1 MPNYKYKARDK
12 FSKSFSGIMV
22 AENENAVAVK
32 LNQLGYIP
40 ILISENK
47 EVGQMTK
54 IFEPVIQIKFSDLI
68 MFTRQLAT
76 LQKAGLPIL
85 LALGALRQQT
95 QNKILKEVIAQI
107 NRDIESGSSL
117 SKALEKYPRIFNSL
131 YINMITSGEAS
142 GKLDQVL
149 ERLATLSEHDETI
162 RLRIKSATRYPM
174 IVVVAMI
181 IGFIILTTLVVPRY
195 AKIYEQY
202 TTALPLPTQI
212 LLGINYAVTKLWW
225 VLALIGAAA
234 YLLFK
239 AYINTESGR
248 MVWDGFK
255 LKVPVFGPLLLKLS
269 ISRFT
274 RITGTLM
281 HSGIPILRIL
291 DISAGSTG
299 NRVLTKA
306 IMNVK
311 SNVAEGKG
319 MSEPMKLSGF
329 FPPIVMQMVAVGE
342 ETGKLEEMLIHVS
355 DYYDE
360 QVDFT
365 ISNLT
370 SLIEPILIF
379 VLGLGVLFM
388 ALGIFLPMWNLMSIF
403 RK

>member
-12 FSKSFSGIMV
+12 FSKSFSGIMS

-40 ILISENK
+40 ILISENQ
-47 EVGQMTK
+47 EVSQMTK
-54 IFEPVIQIKFSDLI
+54 IFEPVIQVKFSDLI

-85 LALGALRQQT
+85 LSLSALRQQT
-95 QNKILKEVIAQI
+95 QNKIFKEVIAQI
-107 NRDIESGSSL
+107 NRDIESGLSL
-117 SKALEKYPRIFNSL
+117 SKALEKYPRIFNPL

-162 RLRIKSATRYPM
+162 RMRIKSATRYPM

-234 YLLFK
+234 YFIFK
-239 AYINTESGR
+239 SYINTNAGR
-248 MVWDGFK
+248 MLWDNFK

-299 NRVLTKA
+299 NQALTKA
-306 IMNVK
+306 ILNVK

-329 FPPIVMQMVAVGE
+329 FPPIVMQMVSVGE